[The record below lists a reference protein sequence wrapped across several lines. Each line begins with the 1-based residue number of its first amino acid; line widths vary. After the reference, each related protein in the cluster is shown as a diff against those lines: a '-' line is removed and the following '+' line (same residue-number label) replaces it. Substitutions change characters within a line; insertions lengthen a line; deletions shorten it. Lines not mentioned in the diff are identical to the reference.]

1 MPEPASCPRCAVD
14 LKITIR
20 HDVEVDICPTCLGV
34 WLDRGEI
41 DTIVNR
47 LAVGD
52 PDGFPY
58 YVSTDLDD
66 LLEQR

>member
-1 MPEPASCPRCAVD
+1 MPTTVRCPRCAID
-14 LKITIR
+14 LKVTMR
-20 HDVEVDICPTCLGV
+20 HDVEVDICPSCLGV

-52 PDGFPY
+52 RIGFPDD
-58 YVSTDLDD
+58 VSTDLDD
-66 LLEQR
+66 ALDPR

>member
-1 MPEPASCPRCAVD
+1 MRV
-14 LKITIR
+14 TIR
-20 HDVEVDICPTCLGV
+20 HGVEVDICQSCLGV

-41 DTIVNR
+41 DKIVNR

-58 YVSTDLDD
+58 YVSTDPDYVLD
-66 LLEQR
+66 ER